1 MYKVY
6 LDNIII
12 YDLAQ
17 EISLIEPKVSLEE
30 NKAGSF
36 EFAITPD
43 NTGYGQIRKLTSSI
57 GVYKLEK
64 GKEIEIFKGRVLEV
78 EKDFYNIK
86 QVYCEGELAFL
97 SDSIQRPAEYHDVSA
112 RELLEILL
120 DEHNCQVEDDKKFE
134 AGIVTVHDN
143 NDSLYEYTN
152 WETTLEDIRA
162 KLMDSL
168 GGRLSV
174 RNEGGVRYLDYLT
187 DYSYIN
193 QQVIEFG
200 ENLLD
205 YSENTSAADIITCLI
220 PLGAKLEESEVEGLE
235 AYTTIESVNG
245 GKEYITLGDAMEHY
259 GWVTKVQKWDDIAVP
274 SDLLRKGKE
283 YLEKNQYET
292 MTLSLSAID
301 LNLYSVEFERIKLGD
316 QIRVKSNPHGMDMFF
331 PVTQMILYLD
341 QPDKNTIQL
350 GKTQK
355 NLTSQV
361 TSGNNEI
368 KKELDYTRQTTTW
381 LQSAIDNA
389 TQMMTGSK
397 GGYKVT
403 EFDDHGRWLR
413 DLYMNAESKDLATQ
427 VMQINMNGI
436 GFSSTGFNG
445 PYKNAWT
452 IDGVLL
458 GEFIKAGSVSAEKLS
473 VEYKSGVTSE
483 ITAKFNVANN
493 LISAEVTRAK
503 GVESQLS
510 ASLQIQA
517 GLIESKVSQGE
528 FGSYM
533 QQYYDR
539 VIYGFN
545 QNSKYVQINP
555 GEIAVYDNGVT
566 NSKKRAVFN
575 ESGNHFYRDGYYV
588 GKIGTN
594 QWKTNNAF
602 KGLEFD
608 LEYQGKYMTW
618 CYMKAENN
626 DYYTTIW
633 TFSRENSAYDELG
646 LHAGCDI
653 DMHNWTLKN
662 VKLEGVVAGG
672 YTGWSG
678 TIPIITEIHSTG
690 GGGIGW
696 SYSSIKVANGI
707 IISAPR

>member
-12 YDLAQ
+12 YDLEQ

-30 NKAGSF
+30 SKAGSF
-36 EFAITPD
+36 EFGITPD
-43 NTGYGQIRKLTSSI
+43 NTGYGQIRKLTSTI

-97 SDSIQRPAEYHDVSA
+97 GDSIQRPAEYHDVSV
-112 RELLEILL
+112 REFLKVLL
-120 DEHNCQVEDDKKFE
+120 DEHNRQVEDDKKFE
-134 AGIVTVHDN
+134 AGIVTVHDS

-162 KLMDSL
+162 KLMDGL
-168 GGRLSV
+168 GGRISV
-174 RNEGGVRYLDYLT
+174 RNEGGVRYLDYLA

-220 PLGAKLEESEVEGLE
+220 PLGAKLEESEIEGLE

-245 GKEYITLGDAMEHY
+245 GKEYITLEDAMEHY
-259 GWVTKVQKWDDIAVP
+259 GWVTKVQKWDDISVP

-301 LNLYSVEFERIKLGD
+301 LNLYSVEFERIELGD
-316 QIRVKSNPHGMDMFF
+316 QIRVKSKPHGMDMFF

-361 TSGNNEI
+361 ISGNKEI

-397 GGYKVT
+397 GGYRVT
-403 EFDDHGRWLR
+403 EFDDNGRWLR
-413 DLYMNAESKDLATQ
+413 DLYMNAESKDSATQ

-436 GFSSTGFNG
+436 GFSRTGFNG

-483 ITAKFNVANN
+483 IEAKFNVANN

-503 GVESQLS
+503 GVEEQLS
-510 ASLQIQA
+510 ASLKVTSNQILQKVSKGDVSSQLSLES
-517 GLIESKVSQGE
+517 GLISISGPRLKIDTEKFKVAYDGTTRLIDAYLDVSDATSRISIASGSIHILDAKANLDVGRVAFDASKKMLSI
-528 FGSYM
+528 GSYGAYESFGLGYWGGYQFYPM
-533 QQYYDR
+533 
-539 VIYGFN
+539 I
-545 QNSKYVQINP
+545 QIN
-555 GEIAVYDNGVT
+555 
-566 NSKKRAVFN
+566 R
-575 ESGNHFYRDGYYV
+575 RDGYPSV
-588 GKIGTN
+588 EFKDINTMSINGKEAFDGDI
-594 QWKTNNAF
+594 WFVSDIWYNADGSIH
-602 KGLEFD
+602 K
-608 LEYQGKYMTW
+608 
-618 CYMKAENN
+618 
-626 DYYTTIW
+626 
-633 TFSRENSAYDELG
+633 ELG
-646 LHAGCDI
+646 KFSVNGGLI
-653 DMHNWTLKN
+653 LK
-662 VKLEGVVAGG
+662 
-672 YTGWSG
+672 
-678 TIPIITEIHSTG
+678 
-690 GGGIGW
+690 
-696 SYSSIKVANGI
+696 
-707 IISAPR
+707 